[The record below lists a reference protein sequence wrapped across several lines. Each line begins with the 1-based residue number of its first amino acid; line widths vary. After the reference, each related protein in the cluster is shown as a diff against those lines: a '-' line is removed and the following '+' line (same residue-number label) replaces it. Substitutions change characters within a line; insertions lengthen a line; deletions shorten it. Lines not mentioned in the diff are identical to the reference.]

1 MASENDFS
9 STVTSKPTSHSVSQ
23 DEIAHFSALA
33 HDWWNPRGPMAPL
46 HAMNPLRT
54 QWVAD
59 RIAPLQAARGE
70 RLSLLDIG
78 CGAGIA
84 SEAYAKLGFD
94 TLGLDASLEGIEA
107 AKTHLAEEP
116 LPASAAQITYRHGS
130 AETLVEEGQK
140 FDVVSALEV
149 IEHVT
154 DPQGFLHLLADLTL
168 PGGMIAVSTLNR
180 TARSYVVAK
189 LGAEYILRLLPV
201 GTHDWKKFI
210 KPEEL
215 ARMARNAG
223 LRMTDVSG
231 MSYIPPKWRATRDTG
246 VNYITIFTKD

>member
-9 STVTSKPTSHSVSQ
+9 STVTSKPTQHSVSE

-54 QWVAD
+54 EWVAE
-59 RIAPLQAARGE
+59 RITPLQTARGAC
-70 RLSLLDIG
+70 LSLLDIG
-78 CGAGIA
+78 CGAGLA
-84 SEAYAKLGFD
+84 SEAFAKLGFN
-94 TLGLDASLEGIEA
+94 TLGLDASTAGIEA
-107 AKTHLAEEP
+107 AKAHLIEHP
-116 LPASAAQITYRHGS
+116 LPESAAALSYRNGS
-130 AETLVEEGQK
+130 AETLVEEGQQ
-140 FDVVSALEV
+140 FDVISALEI

-154 DPQGFLHLLADLTL
+154 DPQAFLKLLADLTL

-180 TARSYVVAK
+180 TARSYAFAK
-189 LGAEYILRLLPV
+189 FGAEYLLRLLPV

-215 ARMARNAG
+215 ARMGRNAG
-223 LRMTDVSG
+223 LRMTDLAG
-231 MSYIPPKWRATRDTG
+231 MSYIPPKWRTTRDTG
-246 VNYITIFTKD
+246 INYIAIFTKD

>member
-9 STVTSKPTSHSVSQ
+9 STVTPKPTQHSVSE

-33 HDWWNPRGPMAPL
+33 RDWWNPRGPMAPL

-54 QWVAD
+54 EWVAE
-59 RIAPLQAARGE
+59 RIAPLQTARGA

-78 CGAGIA
+78 CGAGLA
-84 SEAYAKLGFD
+84 SEAFAKLGFN
-94 TLGLDASLEGIEA
+94 TLGLDASAAGIEA
-107 AKTHLAEEP
+107 AKTHLTEHP
-116 LPASAAQITYRHGS
+116 LPESAAALSYRNGS
-130 AETLVEEGQK
+130 AETLVEEGQQ
-140 FDVVSALEV
+140 FDVISALEV

-154 DPQGFLHLLADLTL
+154 DPQAFLKLLADLTL

-180 TARSYVVAK
+180 TARSYAFAK
-189 LGAEYILRLLPV
+189 FGAEYLLRLLPI

-215 ARMARNAG
+215 ARMGRNAG
-223 LRMTDVSG
+223 LRMTDLAG
-231 MSYIPPKWRATRDTG
+231 MSYIPPKWRTTRDTG
-246 VNYITIFTKD
+246 INYITIFTKD